1 MSCPTSHDRFGAD
14 QRAIT
19 SSPRITALL
28 GSSLGLGPHSDGLWH
43 TPIDSGQIRIAPG
56 MWHPVENK
64 PLEESPT
71 SPYGNGV
78 RHIDE
83 RIEQELAGITIR
95 HGANPRPVPPQLR
108 NHARRDARTFVSQ
121 IFGP

>member
-1 MSCPTSHDRFGAD
+1 MIPTDAPLQAMSCPTSHDRFGAD

-56 MWHPVENK
+56 VWYPVENK
-64 PLEESPT
+64 PLEESPASQRDDT
-71 SPYGNGV
+71 S
-78 RHIDE
+78 
-83 RIEQELAGITIR
+83 RILG
-95 HGANPRPVPPQLR
+95 
-108 NHARRDARTFVSQ
+108 S
-121 IFGP
+121 